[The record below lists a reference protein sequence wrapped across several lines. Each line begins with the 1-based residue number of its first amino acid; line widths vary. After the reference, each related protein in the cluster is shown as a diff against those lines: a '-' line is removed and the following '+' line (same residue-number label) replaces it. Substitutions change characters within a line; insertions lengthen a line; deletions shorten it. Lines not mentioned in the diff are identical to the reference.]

1 MDRPTNQCGKVYSRA
16 YATTHLRVIQ
26 REDYNK
32 AGYTAIQSR
41 MVGQEQWS
49 ENCLNFK
56 NVTDG
61 RTDRPRQGV
70 VACPRLKTVKKG

>member
-1 MDRPTNQCGKVYSRA
+1 MDRPTNQRGKVYSRA

-41 MVGQEQWS
+41 TVGQEQWS
-49 ENCLNFK
+49 ENPPNFI
-56 NVTDG
+56 NVTNR
-61 RTDRPRQGV
+61 RTDQP
-70 VACPRLKTVKKG
+70 TD